1 MRKVER
7 DSSSSG
13 GQYCE
18 SSSVYSVRAEEWE
31 SRGRDS
37 SSLRIAVVSEK

>member
-7 DSSSSG
+7 ESNSSE

-18 SSSVYSVRAEEWE
+18 SSSVYSVMAAEWE
-31 SRGRDS
+31 SRVRDS
-37 SSLRIAVVSEK
+37 SSLRIAVV